1 MDWNH
6 TMVRHGIYPPDRRYK
21 AQIKAC
27 KPHGDRRTW
36 LGNFLSYK
44 LVHCCLRV
52 IERRERTPMMP
63 WGSGEAPL
71 KSLCPIATV
80 LTLVASGWAASAET
94 AEDRQACTG
103 DAFRVCWSAI
113 PDRNN
118 VLQCLVENR
127 NRLNP
132 DCREVITRYTRSH
145 RHKATRS
152 AHSARSRAE

>member
-1 MDWNH
+1 MEPY
-6 TMVRHGIYPPDRRYK
+6 HGAARNIPAGPTLQSHKLKLAEPIRIGAR
-21 AQIKAC
+21 
-27 KPHGDRRTW
+27 GWGTS
-36 LGNFLSYK
+36 LSTK

-71 KSLCPIATV
+71 KSLCPTAAV
-80 LTLVASGWAASAET
+80 LTLVASAWTASAET

-145 RHKATRS
+145 RHKGTRS